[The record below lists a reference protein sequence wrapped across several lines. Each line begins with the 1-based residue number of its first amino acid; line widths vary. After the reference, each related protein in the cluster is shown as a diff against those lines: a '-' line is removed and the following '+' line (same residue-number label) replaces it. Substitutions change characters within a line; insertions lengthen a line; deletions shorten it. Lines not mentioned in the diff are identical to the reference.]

1 MIGKEISRAMKRG
14 LQSLVFGRSLYRK
27 EGAEFAKNSEV
38 GEYLSPYNTGLLI
51 NGRDLRLSERV
62 SFQNVAVYGVTGKGK
77 STALARPIILDKGR
91 SDSVLIVNDMSG
103 DLFRDTSG
111 YMKSKGYRVIV
122 LNPNDLE
129 NSNRYNPFLD
139 IDSPASVMRF
149 SELFSKVAGESGD
162 AFWSKGA
169 ERYVRFFL
177 KCLKTLP
184 DTFNTPHNL
193 YHLIQ
198 NFGDDGEDLLEFVE
212 SCAKGDIFLRNE
224 WKSLITG
231 ADETI
236 TSFIINATVA
246 LKIFS
251 EPHVCALTARSD
263 IDLKTLR
270 KQKTIIYIITPPE
283 DQGIYQPLISMYF
296 LSFLHACMKQ
306 LPTKSDLP
314 VYFIYDE
321 FGNSYLPEF
330 DKLITT
336 TRKYDISLLL
346 LMQGQQ
352 QLVTKYGKDLMNVI
366 MSGIATQISFGGAE
380 SMTAEFFERKAGK
393 VRVFHRSEDRDT
405 HIERHSEY
413 NLINASQI
421 RELPENKLLVISD
434 NRKTTLLDI
443 YPSHESHKFMRMMRL
458 PAVKISSGKA
468 DKLTFIPL

>member
-1 MIGKEISRAMKRG
+1 MRRAMKRG

-27 EGAEFAKNSEV
+27 EGAEFAKSGEV
-38 GEYLSPYNTGLLI
+38 GEYLSPHNTGLLI

-91 SDSVLIVNDMSG
+91 TDSVLIVNDMSG

-122 LNPNDLE
+122 LNPNDLA

-198 NFGDDGEDLLEFVE
+198 NFGEDGEDLLEFVE
-212 SCAKGDIFLRNE
+212 SCASGDIFLQNE

-270 KQKTIIYIITPPE
+270 KEKTIIYIITPPE

-321 FGNSYLPEF
+321 FGNSYLPDF
-330 DKLITT
+330 DKLVTT

-352 QLVTKYGKDLMNVI
+352 QLVTKYGRDLMNVI
-366 MSGIATQISFGGAE
+366 MSGIATQVSFGGAE

-421 RELPENKLLVISD
+421 RELDENKLLIISD

-443 YPSHESHKFMRMMRL
+443 YPSHQSTKFMRMMSL
-458 PAVKISSGKA
+458 PPASISAGQA